1 MKAALLHG
9 DKVVAINDYIN
20 GSTYIRPDNTNQQ
33 TEVVKPSF
41 IDDDLID
48 YLSSVSKHDRI
59 NPLYSIL
66 SLEVAKIVQVIVKGT
81 NLDIDQCCNS
91 VIALVNNAD
100 YNIDNCDKT
109 VFVLLITNK
118 IYKIALSAQNQNNID
133 FTNYISE
140 SKAKL
145 KKIVNYIYTIY
156 NYKE

>member
-1 MKAALLHG
+1 MKASLLCG
-9 DKVVAINDYIN
+9 DKVVAINDYTN
-20 GSTYIRPDNTNQQ
+20 NTTYIRPKNNTSSEIKQ
-33 TEVVKPSF
+33 SF

-48 YLSSVSKHDRI
+48 YLSSVDKRDRI

-66 SLEVAKIVQVIVKGT
+66 SLEIAKIIQVIVKGT

-91 VIALVNNAD
+91 VISLVNNSD

-109 VFVLLITNK
+109 VFLLLISNK

-133 FTNYISE
+133 FTNYVIE

-145 KKIVNYIYTIY
+145 KKIVNYIYAIY
-156 NYKE
+156 NYK